1 MKTKAISGYLSALLL
16 TSTLGLWTLCLSELA
31 FANDPTQMMPVTAGD
46 LPTSEKEFVA
56 AIHQFDKKQIIEKLG
71 EPSDADD
78 VKIKGSDK
86 VVASIWHYHY
96 LNTSPDGEYYQTTEL
111 DFIDD
116 KVVVV
121 VFLNNDGKDVDAGQK
136 YDVPDVKAKM

>member
-1 MKTKAISGYLSALLL
+1 MKAKVISNYLSALLL
-16 TSTLGLWTLCLSELA
+16 VSTVCLSQLTLA
-31 FANDPTQMMPVTAGD
+31 DDATQVMPVSTGD
-46 LPTSEKEFVA
+46 LPTTEKEFVA
-56 AIHQFDKKQIIEKLG
+56 TIHQFDKKQIIEKLG

-96 LNTSPDGEYYQTTEL
+96 LNTGADGEYYQTTEL

-121 VFLNNDGKDVDAGQK
+121 VFLNNDGTDVDAGQK
-136 YDVPDVKAKM
+136 YDVPDAKANM

>member
-1 MKTKAISGYLSALLL
+1 MKTKAISSYLTALLL
-16 TSTLGLWTLCLSELA
+16 ASTFGFSQLA
-31 FANDPTQMMPVTAGD
+31 LADDPTKIMPVSAGD

-56 AIHQFDKKQIIEKLG
+56 TIHQFDKKQIIEKLG
-71 EPSDADD
+71 DPSDADD

-121 VFLNNDGKDVDAGQK
+121 VFLNNDGTDVEAGQK
-136 YDVPDVKAKM
+136 YDVPDAKANM